1 MIESTISHTDA
12 VAQIVLASASPRR
25 CELLSQIGVGFI
37 QSAIDIDETPRP
49 GETPRDY
56 VNRLALAKAA
66 AVWQRDGGHRPV
78 LGADTTVVIDN
89 QPLGKPQH
97 ADQARAMLQRLSGK
111 VHRVLS
117 AVALVTD
124 RKAVRTSETCVH
136 MRPLTATEISQYWA
150 SGEPRDKAGGY
161 AIQGIGAIF
170 IERIE
175 GSYSGVMGLPLFE
188 TAQLLGEFGID
199 IQVEQVANK

>member
-1 MIESTISHTDA
+1 MIQSISGYADA
-12 VAQIVLASASPRR
+12 AAQIVLASASPRR
-25 CELLSQIGVGFI
+25 CELLGQIGVRFI
-37 QSAIDIDETPRP
+37 QSVIDIDETHQP
-49 GETPRDY
+49 GESAEDY
-56 VNRLALAKAA
+56 VARLALVKAV
-66 AVWQRDGGHRPV
+66 AVWQRDEGHLPV

-89 QPLGKPQH
+89 QPLGKPQD
-97 ADQARAMLQRLSGK
+97 AAQARAMLQRLSGK

-124 RKAVRTSETCVH
+124 RQAVLTSETCVH

-161 AIQGIGAIF
+161 AIQGIGAVF

-188 TAQLLGEFGID
+188 TAQLLAQFGID
-199 IQVEQVANK
+199 IQAEKETNT